1 MDAGFLKI
9 TADTEG
15 YQIFGVK
22 ATEVSSKKVVFNK
35 DNVTTKNG
43 EVFNLGLPA
52 NKSYDIELQMGSNIN
67 SKKTY
72 ILENRKVDGHG
83 AVQNL
88 NTSAYF
94 KEK

>member
-1 MDAGFLKI
+1 M
-9 TADTEG
+9 
-15 YQIFGVK
+15 
-22 ATEVSSKKVVFNK
+22 SSKKVVFNK

-52 NKSYDIELQMGSNIN
+52 NKNYDIELQMGSNIN
-67 SKKTY
+67 NKKTY

-83 AVQNL
+83 YVQNL